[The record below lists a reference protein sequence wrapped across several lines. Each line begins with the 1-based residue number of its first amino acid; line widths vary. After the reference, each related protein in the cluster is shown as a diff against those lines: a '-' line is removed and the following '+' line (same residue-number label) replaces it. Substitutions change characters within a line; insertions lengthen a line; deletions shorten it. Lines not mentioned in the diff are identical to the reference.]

1 MKILAA
7 IKKLFVLVIILIIIS
22 KSKYYDDSSK
32 SVISKIKDETGG
44 VEIKEFIGLKP
55 KMYLF
60 LVDNSEHKK
69 GKGVNRYVV
78 AIISHI
84 DVWIINV
91 SDSQWIEFKVKTIK

>member
-84 DVWIINV
+84 DAFLNNKCLRR
-91 SDSQWIEFKVKTIK
+91 SMN

>member
-22 KSKYYDDSSK
+22 KSKYYDDSNK

-60 LVDNSEHKK
+60 LVDNSEQKRK
-69 GKGVNRYVV
+69 RRK
-78 AIISHI
+78 
-84 DVWIINV
+84 
-91 SDSQWIEFKVKTIK
+91 

>member
-7 IKKLFVLVIILIIIS
+7 IKKCFVLVIILVIIS
-22 KSKYYDDSSK
+22 KSKYYDDSNK
-32 SVISKIKDETGG
+32 SIISKIKDETGG
-44 VEIKEFIGLKP
+44 VVIKEFIGLKP